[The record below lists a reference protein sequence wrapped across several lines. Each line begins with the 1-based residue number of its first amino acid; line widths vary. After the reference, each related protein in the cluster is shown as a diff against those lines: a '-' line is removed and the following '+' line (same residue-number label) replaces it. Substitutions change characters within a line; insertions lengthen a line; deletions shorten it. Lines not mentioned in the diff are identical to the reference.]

1 MLNLLLRLQ
10 QKPPGSSAENSCKAD
25 TTIKQ
30 NEEPPANEKYFCGDL
45 LKKLVFSSNLEALK
59 KFRETSIRTENISED
74 KITIAVY
81 AKEMSDRTGE
91 LRAVENTVA

>member
-1 MLNLLLRLQ
+1 MKNLRQ
-10 QKPPGSSAENSCKAD
+10 MKNIPVGSAE
-25 TTIKQ
+25 
-30 NEEPPANEKYFCGDL
+30 G
-45 LKKLVFSSNLEALK
+45 LVFSSNLGALK
-59 KFRETSIRTENISED
+59 KFRETSIRTENISES

>member
-1 MLNLLLRLQ
+1 MKNI
-10 QKPPGSSAENSCKAD
+10 PMGSAE
-25 TTIKQ
+25 
-30 NEEPPANEKYFCGDL
+30 G
-45 LKKLVFSSNLEALK
+45 LVFSSNLEALK
-59 KFRETSIRTENISED
+59 KFRETSIRTENISES

>member
-1 MLNLLLRLQ
+1 M
-10 QKPPGSSAENSCKAD
+10 
-25 TTIKQ
+25 
-30 NEEPPANEKYFCGDL
+30 
-45 LKKLVFSSNLEALK
+45 EALK
-59 KFRETSIRTENISED
+59 KFRETSIRTENISKD